1 MAVQQ
6 RGRAA
11 DGEGGNG
18 GESMLMDS
26 FFMNINQ
33 NKNISKEKLHLSTCI
48 FYS

>member
-18 GESMLMDS
+18 GAGMLGNV
-26 FFMNINQ
+26 FFHYY
-33 NKNISKEKLHLSTCI
+33 L
-48 FYS
+48 Y

>member
-18 GESMLMDS
+18 GAGMLMLGDV
-26 FFMNINQ
+26 FFHQYILIIKNNI
-33 NKNISKEKLHLSTCI
+33 EKIEFT
-48 FYS
+48 